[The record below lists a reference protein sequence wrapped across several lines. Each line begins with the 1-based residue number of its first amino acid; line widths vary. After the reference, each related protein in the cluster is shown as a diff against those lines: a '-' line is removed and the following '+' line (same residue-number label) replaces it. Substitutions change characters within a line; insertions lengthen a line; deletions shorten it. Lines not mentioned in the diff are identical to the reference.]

1 MGLDGCAFDEDDDA
15 LRELRLMKALHAGWG
30 FDDGLDPA
38 RALHAACVTGR
49 SAIGAPAGGVLAEG
63 APADLLVLDLDALDR
78 DGLLPPDPRH
88 LLFARATRAHIAAL
102 VVAGREVVRDGR
114 LTGLDATALESDL
127 RAAYRAALPGTAP
140 MQAAWPAIEPA
151 LAAHYRGCLGCC

>member
-1 MGLDGCAFDEDDDA
+1 
-15 LRELRLMKALHAGWG
+15 
-30 FDDGLDPA
+30 
-38 RALHAACVTGR
+38 
-49 SAIGAPAGGVLAEG
+49 VLAEG
-63 APADLLVLDLDALDR
+63 SPADLLALDLDRLDR

-102 VVAGREVVRDGR
+102 IVAGRECVRDGA
-114 LTGLDATALESDL
+114 LTGADAAGIEQAL